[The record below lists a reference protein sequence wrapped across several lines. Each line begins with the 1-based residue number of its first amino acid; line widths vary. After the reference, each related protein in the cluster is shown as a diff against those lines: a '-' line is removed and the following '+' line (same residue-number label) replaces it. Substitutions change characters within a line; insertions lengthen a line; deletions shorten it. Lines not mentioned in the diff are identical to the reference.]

1 MGNYNMAKINLN
13 NYLLIQ
19 WSWITWNI
27 TLRTLKRSKF
37 VKLLSD
43 II

>member
-1 MGNYNMAKINLN
+1 MGHYNMAKINLN

-19 WSWITWNI
+19 WSWISWNI
-27 TLRTLKRSKF
+27 TLGTLKRSKF

-43 II
+43 VI